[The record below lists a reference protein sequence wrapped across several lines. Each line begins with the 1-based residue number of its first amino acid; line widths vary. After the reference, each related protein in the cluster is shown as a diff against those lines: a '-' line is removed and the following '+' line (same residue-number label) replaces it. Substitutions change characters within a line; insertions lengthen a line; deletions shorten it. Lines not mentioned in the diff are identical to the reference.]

1 MAGVFYDFFF
11 YSCNNN
17 MNKKWMSR
25 KLENI
30 KDTEKDEEIN
40 CIWFMHRSDTKQ
52 MY

>member
-1 MAGVFYDFFF
+1 
-11 YSCNNN
+11 

-30 KDTEKDEEIN
+30 KDTAEKDEEIN